1 MTRRSPVPASPAFEV
16 TARAARFRDRIAI
29 VVKAPPAAIFQA
41 LQEVTLR
48 DMKIAWLLG
57 ELRYLPS
64 RLAGRMP
71 AADSSRTF
79 MKTLVEGGTLV
90 LRDDAPREVITGSAA
105 QLHRVHQAPQ
115 RFDNRE
121 AFEAFADP
129 GYEKLFMS
137 VRVSP
142 AGRAG
147 EHWLVLE
154 HATRALSPL
163 AERQFARY
171 WRVIKP
177 MGAFVTWLLLRA
189 VRRRAERAAVGPL
202 GSRRLWRS
210 VRATADERA
219 CALPGDERIPQAIDT
234 LTHGVTI
241 RRPPRDVWPWLV
253 QMGAG
258 SRGGWYSY
266 DWLDNGRKP
275 SASRIVPELQH
286 PAIGTIFPALPG
298 VAEGFTLLAM
308 EHERMLMLGWPAPDG
323 TPEVTWTFLL
333 DELAPG
339 VTRLLVRVRGGPGYR
354 FHGLP
359 LLLTRLVV
367 RVVHFIMQRKQLL
380 GVARRAEATVS
391 HRSAFKTPEGEA
403 AYLAA
408 YDAAMKLWPV
418 SYEEVEIPG
427 RFGMTHV
434 VVTGPKDARPLV
446 LLHGYWAT
454 STMWSSNIADFS
466 KEYRVYAIDVMGQ
479 PSKSLPDEPI
489 RDSADY
495 VTWLTATL
503 DALHLD
509 RVSLVGM
516 SFGGWLALTYAV
528 AAPQRVEKLVLLSP
542 GGLLPIPGQF
552 SLRGMLMVFFPTRLT
567 VNSFMR
573 WLGFT
578 NRPGETDARPVL
590 ELMYLGA
597 KHFRV
602 PAETSRVMPVMFSD
616 DQLRSMRVP
625 TLLLMGD
632 HEVICDPVTAL
643 ARARRLFPDVQ
654 GELVPRS
661 SHDMCVS
668 QHRVVDAQVLDFLS
682 RKRTDDGQIAER
694 SVA

>member
-1 MTRRSPVPASPAFEV
+1 MPCP
-16 TARAARFRDRIAI
+16 TAILTIGVLLGVRGGPPLSIAVI
-29 VVKAPPAAIFQA
+29 PAAWAFI
-41 LQEVTLR
+41 
-48 DMKIAWLLG
+48 G
-57 ELRYLPS
+57 
-64 RLAGRMP
+64 
-71 AADSSRTF
+71 
-79 MKTLVEGGTLV
+79 
-90 LRDDAPREVITGSAA
+90 GSAA
-105 QLHRVHQAPQ
+105 LLFGVWTDYMLLA
-115 RFDNRE
+115 
-121 AFEAFADP
+121 AGVSLT
-129 GYEKLFMS
+129 GYLVMS
-137 VRVSP
+137 
-142 AGRAG
+142 
-147 EHWLVLE
+147 
-154 HATRALSPL
+154 
-163 AERQFARY
+163 
-171 WRVIKP
+171 RVIKP

-189 VRRRAERAAVGPL
+189 VRRRAERDAVGPL

-210 VRATADERA
+210 VRATTDERA
-219 CALPGDERIPQAIDT
+219 RALPGDERIPQAIDT

-408 YDAAMKLWPV
+408 YDAAIKLWPV
-418 SYEEVEIPG
+418 SYEEVEIPS

-434 VVTGPKDARPLV
+434 VVTGPKDARPLI
-446 LLHGYWAT
+446 LLDGYWAT
-454 STMWSSNIADFS
+454 STMWSPNIADFS
-466 KEYRVYAIDVMGQ
+466 REYRVYAIDVMGQ
-479 PSKSLPDEPI
+479 PSKSLPNEPI

-516 SFGGWLALTYAV
+516 SFGGWLALTYAA
-528 AAPQRVEKLVLLSP
+528 AAPQRVQKLGP
-542 GGLLPIPGQF
+542 
-552 SLRGMLMVFFPTRLT
+552 
-567 VNSFMR
+567 
-573 WLGFT
+573 
-578 NRPGETDARPVL
+578 
-590 ELMYLGA
+590 
-597 KHFRV
+597 
-602 PAETSRVMPVMFSD
+602 
-616 DQLRSMRVP
+616 
-625 TLLLMGD
+625 
-632 HEVICDPVTAL
+632 
-643 ARARRLFPDVQ
+643 RRLAGCCPSPD
-654 GELVPRS
+654 S
-661 SHDMCVS
+661 SAC
-668 QHRVVDAQVLDFLS
+668 A
-682 RKRTDDGQIAER
+682 GC
-694 SVA
+694 